1 MKSVDQ
7 SVLEA
12 FDTMWSL
19 YPEPVLLIHACREIL
34 AVNQRAAEVGI
45 TTGIKCHSLYPS
57 ERPCPGCLANK
68 MLKSGQAERKGSVD
82 PRTDRYLDSYWI
94 PVKGVDKVYVH
105 FGNDITDFVKP
116 ELLDK

>member
-12 FDTMWSL
+12 FDTMWGL
-19 YPEPVLLIHACREIL
+19 YPEPVLLIHACRDIL
-34 AVNQRAAEVGI
+34 AVNQRAEELGV

-57 ERPCPGCLANK
+57 ERVCPGCLGNK
-68 MLKSGQAERKGSVD
+68 MLKSGQATRKGSLSNQ
-82 PRTDRYLDSYWI
+82 TGRYLDGYWI
-94 PVKGVDKVYVH
+94 PVKGEKEVFVH

-116 ELLDK
+116 ELLAE